1 MSGID
6 VADSERRL
14 QQAKNHKA
22 NGEYDE
28 ALAVLNELLAVEP
41 DNADVHREIGLIYG
55 FQGLFDESVEAL
67 EKAVGLDDSRA
78 DILCDLAMTHAMLGM
93 FDEAKPDFEKVL
105 AMDPENKVAQQQ
117 MVYFADMAAL

>member
-1 MSGID
+1 MIGID

-14 QQAKNHKA
+14 EEAINHKVQ
-22 NGEYDE
+22 GEYDE
-28 ALAVLNELLAVEP
+28 AIAILENVLASDPDHVE
-41 DNADVHREIGLIYG
+41 AHRQLGLIYG

-67 EKAVGLDDSRA
+67 EKAVSLDDSRA

-93 FDEAKPDFEKVL
+93 FDEAKPEFEKVL